1 MHNESLISTSES
13 ETEEKPV
20 SAAGSLWHLYREVSA
35 GRMTLDT
42 IGQSGLPL
50 ICDSTKETVT
60 PKESNVIN
68 SEQDAQ
74 WITVLGL
81 SRKSAK
87 KK

>member
-13 ETEEKPV
+13 ETKGKPV

-42 IGQSGLPL
+42 IGQSALPH
-50 ICDSTKETVT
+50 ICDLTKETVMH
-60 PKESNVIN
+60 KESNVIN

-74 WITVLGL
+74 WITALGL
-81 SRKSAK
+81 SRKSARK
-87 KK
+87 K